1 MCFDMKIKK
10 CQNAAVTASISLHE
24 LAQSTD
30 LNPNE
35 TLILFSRGHPTC
47 KFEPNLLQ
55 PDCIYIL
62 FIVSEK
68 CFIILIISNSSEDL
82 NQSLQEIRVLTPEM
96 KLISASFFPLL

>member
-47 KFEPNLLQ
+47 KF
-55 PDCIYIL
+55 
-62 FIVSEK
+62 
-68 CFIILIISNSSEDL
+68 
-82 NQSLQEIRVLTPEM
+82 
-96 KLISASFFPLL
+96 

>member
-1 MCFDMKIKK
+1 MKLKFFS
-10 CQNAAVTASISLHE
+10 AADIQLV
-24 LAQSTD
+24 
-30 LNPNE
+30 N
-35 TLILFSRGHPTC
+35 
-47 KFEPNLLQ
+47 FESNLLQ

-82 NQSLQEIRVLTPEM
+82 SQSLQEIRVLTPEM